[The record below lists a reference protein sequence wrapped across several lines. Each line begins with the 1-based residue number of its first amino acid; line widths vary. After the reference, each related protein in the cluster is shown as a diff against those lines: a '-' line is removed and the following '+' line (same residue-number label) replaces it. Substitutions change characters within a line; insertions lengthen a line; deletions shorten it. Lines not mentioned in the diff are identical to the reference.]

1 MIIEIPIEI
10 LDVVFRIEKEDP
22 LKPLMNVIKSIKKID
37 SDFQSIHRLD
47 AISRSPSSISKNS
60 EHSTLV
66 VRDLW
71 KGKYWNLREKN
82 LSFDGNFTGSIHRL
96 EPIQKLDVNKS
107 EGEVKELAS
116 PFLGWLAGVSKINRK
131 NILKHVRLHSLG
143 TRKEIMFLRTKI
155 SQREDRLG
163 RKFWVYEE
171 GPFKQLIG
179 DYIDTEPGFEIDEPE
194 GIEVEK
200 EWSYSPEVKA
210 LREFRRKRNNKKALE
225 ILDTI
230 YDDINQDERPRL
242 DWVKQ
247 VVGFRQDM
255 WDAAQEVIRSSKKKV
270 IILTS
275 FSNSKFSADVAEL
288 LAEAL
293 EDSSTEILLSF
304 GEPDRGRSPED
315 IQNTEK
321 YIDNLAKDKRFN
333 LRGGVSPKSSHAKI
347 IISDTG
353 MVFICSCN
361 LFSGSLESGVLESG
375 LHIKDVHCAKSIL
388 EVFREEEWVPEIMA
402 KDVDM
407 IYSNLEEI
415 QKNTG
420 NQMDIYKSKITKIKN
435 DIIKGKSKF
444 NTYPKLERILR
455 NIAERPVWSL
465 IRTLEHRPFMLDC
478 IERFENRIVMGSDGL
493 RSNGL
498 DKATIR
504 RIDERASKNG
514 STVHVWWGRH
524 APNSKPFDE
533 IDKRG
538 RVEAKNRL
546 KAMRD
551 LSNRG
556 RKWKLIPRYNVEPM
570 ETHAKMF
577 IVDDLRL
584 MITSDNTLSFGDT
597 ESERGDAGELGIMI
611 DHPRLARQTRGS
623 MELWLPKDAKIPEDS
638 TRWRSLLAEEVSL
651 QTGKSTQKIPLISA
665 LDSMIERIESNEFL
679 SAAWE
684 QEIEAKAKSDEL
696 RTLNIFTKGCM
707 LGTYSIVKSQK
718 ASKIMYKLETENL
731 SKAAISLVGKSM
743 WGENQSTSKDHQNT
757 NFIPELQTLFETQE
771 KSSIKKMIDEALLLA
786 LSEYNSKSG
795 KREHFILQGNRKY
808 WFVPP
813 NTLKMNFKI
822 KRVHFYLEKER
833 ERIIETLSDYF
844 EFPLKLQ
851 WPIPEMQ
858 NNQFELDPEEE
869 ITPEIWSAAFIHYMK
884 DPSKF
889 EWVSDVVIHMNNY
902 HDRLKLGPGKTSKYI
917 INQCSDYLEYER
929 RDVPVKN
936 SLYVRRRS
944 D

>member
-10 LDVVFRIEKEDP
+10 LDVVFRVEKEDP
-22 LKPLMNVIKSIKKID
+22 LKPLMDAIKSINKAD

-47 AISRSPSSISKNS
+47 AISRSPSSISNNS
-60 EHSTLV
+60 EHATLV

-71 KGKYWNLREKN
+71 KGKYWNLREKS

-107 EGEVKELAS
+107 EGEVKDLAS
-116 PFLGWLAGVSKINRK
+116 PFLGWLAAVSHIDRK
-131 NILKHVRLHSLG
+131 NILKHVRLHNLG
-143 TRKEIMFLRTKI
+143 LRKEIIFLRTKI
-155 SQREDRLG
+155 SQREDRMG

-200 EWSYSPEVKA
+200 QWPYSPEVKA
-210 LREFRRKRNNKKALE
+210 LRKFRRKRNNKKALE

-230 YDDINQDERPRL
+230 YDEINQDERPRL

-270 IILTS
+270 VILTS
-275 FSNSKFSADVAEL
+275 FSNSKFSTDVAEL

-333 LRGGVSPKSSHAKI
+333 LRGGVSPKSSHSKI

-361 LFSGSLESGVLESG
+361 LFSGSMESGVLESG
-375 LHIKDVHCAKSIL
+375 LQIKDVHCAKSIL
-388 EVFREEEWVPEIMA
+388 EVLREEGWVPEIMA

-415 QKNTG
+415 QKKTV
-420 NQMDIYKSKITKIKN
+420 NQMDIYKSEITKIKN
-435 DIIKGKSKF
+435 DINKGKSKH
-444 NTYPKLERILR
+444 NTYPRLERILR
-455 NIAERPVWSL
+455 DIAERPVWSL

-478 IERFENRIVMGSDGL
+478 IERFDNRIVMGSDGL

-504 RIDERASKNG
+504 IIDERASKNG
-514 STVHVWWGRH
+514 STVHIWWGRH

-538 RVEAKNRL
+538 RIEAKNRL
-546 KAMRD
+546 KALRD

-556 RKWKLIPRYNVEPM
+556 KWKLIPRYNVEPM

-611 DHPRLARQTRGS
+611 DHPRLARQTRGI
-623 MELWLPKDAKIPEDS
+623 MEMWLPKDAKVPGDLI
-638 TRWRSLLAEEVSL
+638 RWWALLAEEVSL
-651 QTGKSTQKIPLISA
+651 QTQNSAKNISLISA
-665 LDSMIERIESNEFL
+665 LDLMIERIESNEYL
-679 SAAWE
+679 RAAWE
-684 QEIEAKAKSDEL
+684 QEIEGKENSDEL
-696 RTLNIFTKGCM
+696 SILNSLAYGSLFGM
-707 LGTYSIVKSQK
+707 YRIVKSMSSSKIIHKLEMDHLQK
-718 ASKIMYKLETENL
+718 AS
-731 SKAAISLVGKSM
+731 ISLSGKGM
-743 WGENQSTSKDHQNT
+743 WKKHTNRNRHQN
-757 NFIPELQTLFETQE
+757 NDFIPELQTLFETQE

-813 NTLKMNFKI
+813 NTLKMKFKI

-833 ERIIETLSDYF
+833 GRIIETLSDYF
-844 EFPLKLQ
+844 EFPLKVQ

-858 NNQFELDPEEE
+858 NNQFELGPEQE

-884 DPSKF
+884 DPSEF